1 MELETSLP
9 RRAASA
15 RLVYFARLL
24 AVAACAP
31 LLVSCAGLIGPR
43 QFELPLERLQKN
55 LSQRLPVSH
64 RVLGV
69 FDVQLSNPQLGT
81 TGENDRVALSAELT
95 VSPML
100 VRQSWRGSLALSG
113 RLVVDNVRNAV
124 FLSDAQVDRFA
135 IDGVGDSQQRQIAGA
150 ANILADKLIRD
161 MPLYSF
167 KPEDLRYA
175 GVQFIPTAIRTTPN
189 SLVIMLEPAKPASR

>member
-1 MELETSLP
+1 MTP
-9 RRAASA
+9 HPQRR
-15 RLVYFARLL
+15 RLL
-24 AVAACAP
+24 AVLSAALTATVTAG
-31 LLVSCAGLIGPR
+31 LLASCASMIGPR

-55 LSQRLPVSH
+55 LGQRFPLQH

-69 FDVQLSNPQLGT
+69 FDVQLSNPQVSSVGQ
-81 TGENDRVALSAELT
+81 NDRVALSAELS
-95 VSPML
+95 VSPLLM
-100 VRQSWRGSLALSG
+100 RHTWHGNIALSG

-135 IDGVGDSQQRQIAGA
+135 IDGIAEAQQRQITGAGSV
-150 ANILADKLIRD
+150 LADKLMRD

-175 GVQFIPTAIRTTPN
+175 GVQFVATGIRTTP
-189 SLVIMLEPAKPASR
+189 SALVVMLEPVK

>member
-1 MELETSLP
+1 M
-9 RRAASA
+9 
-15 RLVYFARLL
+15 
-24 AVAACAP
+24 
-31 LLVSCAGLIGPR
+31 SCASLIGPR
-43 QFELPLERLQKN
+43 QFEVPLERLQKN
-55 LSQRLPVSH
+55 LGQRFPVNH

-69 FDVQLSNPQLGT
+69 FDVQLSNPQVSTVGQ
-81 TGENDRVALSAELT
+81 NDRVALSAELT

-124 FLSDAQVDRFA
+124 FLGDAQVDRFA
-135 IDGVGDSQQRQIAGA
+135 IDGIGESQQRQIAGA

-161 MPLYSF
+161 VPLYSF

-175 GVQFIPTAIRTTPN
+175 GVQFVPTGIRTAP
-189 SLVIMLEPAKPASR
+189 SALVIMLEPATQSGQSAQR

>member
-1 MELETSLP
+1 MGLEASLP
-9 RRAASA
+9 RRAACA
-15 RLVYFARLL
+15 RMARLL
-24 AVAACAP
+24 AAASA
-31 LLVSCAGLIGPR
+31 VSLIMAGCAGLIGPR

-55 LSQRLPVSH
+55 VSQRLPISQ

-69 FDVQLSNPQLGT
+69 FDVQLSNPQLST
-81 TGENDRVALSAELT
+81 TGENDRIALSAELT
-95 VSPML
+95 VSPILM
-100 VRQSWRGSLALSG
+100 RQSWRGNLALSG

-135 IDGVGDSQQRQIAGA
+135 IDGIADAQQRQIAGA

-175 GVQFIPTAIRTTPN
+175 GVQFVPTAIRTTPG
-189 SLVIMLEPAKPASR
+189 SLVVMLEPAKPPVR